1 MLSGPRGAYMGPPKG
16 GSCSL
21 ARAGAAWGGTQGRLG
36 VVGAFGGLIAPQ
48 ACPPGKAPDNKQE

>member
-1 MLSGPRGAYMGPPKG
+1 MGPAKG
-16 GSCSL
+16 GSYSL

-48 ACPPGKAPDNKQE
+48 ACPPGKAPDNKQERVKSSVSD